1 MKASWT
7 PTREQVERVSQ
18 EVNDLAMKCIADNT
32 ALLLIAIAR
41 TFGFREKRLNI
52 LINGFNQVRDEYE
65 NYSDDGVFD
74 IKINAELQAI
84 GIDPK
89 TLYSQNTDIKRQIQ
103 SSKKRKES
111 KQLTLKEQY
120 EMKKIFDEMRK
131 CL

>member
-7 PTREQVERVSQ
+7 PTRKQVERVSQ
-18 EVNDLAMKCIADNT
+18 EVNDLTMKCIADNT

-41 TFGFREKRLNI
+41 TFGFREKRLKI
-52 LINGFNQVRDEYE
+52 LINEFNRVESEYE

-89 TLYSQNTDIKRQIQ
+89 TLYSQNTDIKQLIQ
-103 SSKKRKES
+103 HGKKRKES
-111 KQLTLKEQY
+111 KQPTLKEQY
-120 EMKKIFDEMRK
+120 EMKKMLDEMRK
-131 CL
+131 SK